1 MNRNLTYCQ
10 KYRLLLWKDIKLQL
24 ANVVELV
31 MIILLFALMPIIFTI
46 GTKVA
51 RSVFP
56 PDIEVEKT
64 PGPKSVN
71 TSLFEKL
78 YFTPNNG
85 ILEQLINQLANISGI
100 KDVDV
105 YDSNTELYLNLMTN
119 KKAMGIA
126 FPSEWHDIKSCPK
139 VLNITI
145 FMPLSIK
152 RKDFKYFESGF
163 LLLQERMSQIFIYH
177 RNAGKEKIPRVLM
190 NHFPYPL
197 YVPNHYAQSAK
208 AMTYLTLTSFFLPCI
223 TIAKYVVAEKER
235 RQKAILSAMGFG
247 NSVHWLAW
255 YTKSMLLLIPC
266 VMIMIIIFAIGSVYE
281 FSNLICLILIF
292 IVYVHSLVLFAF
304 FVSSFFSKSLS
315 AVVAT
320 LLIYLATGIPFLIVG
335 AEDSSVASQT
345 AASFGL
351 NSALF
356 YILASVATMEM
367 QSVGLQW
374 HTMDS
379 TASNGHKLSIV
390 AHMLIMFAISWIELL
405 ICLYVEALRPG
416 EFEVPQPWN
425 YPCQKRYWCPHRY
438 VSSVFHQGPLLPL
451 SKKSS
456 NGNSPITSPLGQP
469 FTNLDD
475 RTQENFENV
484 PINSKI
490 GVEIRSLSKNF
501 GYRNIVRNLFLNAHE
516 NEITALVGHKGSGK
530 TTTIMMLCGI
540 LQPTTGTAL
549 INGYDIV
556 SEPKLAKS
564 SLGIC
569 PQHSVLFKG
578 MSARDHI
585 YFFSRIKGYT
595 KKEAML
601 ESNIYINKLSLLNF
615 QRRDAMKLSPGNQRR
630 LSLAC
635 ALCAGSKV
643 ILCDEPSSGLDAVG
657 RHELWR
663 FLQKEKRGR
672 TILVTTQIL
681 EEGEI
686 LADRIAIM
694 NDGQILCFGTLGYI
708 KQLQF
713 ASFTLS
719 CQMAPNSKAE
729 KLTDLIML
737 YMTTTTPLFRGSNVN
752 YKLPRCKMN
761 RFPELFQQLENN
773 KKSLDVVS
781 FGVSDTSLDGIYLSL
796 DYGQGLRNRGGA
808 DPEDKDKAD
817 FSLQTEKSVRS
828 KERATSSLVRYQQT
842 VESSSKSEFQNDSIL
857 KPKASIYPI
866 ETWEPKNRRKGSCM
880 AQWQAMII
888 KKTNYIASRALI
900 FIIILIIPL
909 LYGVVVL
916 WTASLE
922 KCTRQTDIPPVLPL
936 SLDYYSYDDMT
947 VLLEIDNDLYK
958 SAGDA
963 YVKSV
968 KEPATVQRIR
978 SIFSYLLKASPLVR
992 RDIRRKY
999 VSGAT
1004 FNNLSTVTAWF
1015 NSDAFEH
1022 SAPIAMNLVYN
1033 ALGKAVLGENDF
1045 SIFVNRGDLHDF
1057 VFKDIISRTKRRSK
1071 RQNDPDYEDYPDY
1084 ETQEDDN
1091 IVIKPSTS
1099 TTPADNY
1106 DSLYKPG
1113 DGNQLAAQ
1121 LSILEASST
1130 LLNEKG
1136 KRKQL
1141 LGSLLIITAYIA
1153 LALSIFSVF
1162 VTKERVQYL
1171 KLQQEIYG
1179 VTLSHFWLTHFLGDL
1194 LIFAIYMVALTI
1206 SIYHLTKW
1214 YQVFI
1219 MLLLI
1224 GFACL
1229 PFVYLCSFL
1238 FRQPTSAFAGN
1249 FTILVMTGGLLFYI
1263 LYMFKLLTDV
1273 NFRTVFAILPMYVGA
1288 FGLFKCLAS
1297 REYCDREVLPP
1308 IDDLDCKF
1316 GSCNVFCACKPEN
1329 NWIEVWLLIIHCLV
1343 WFLFLWFS
1351 TFGYEIGYR
1360 FKQKQ
1365 SNRNWNISEK
1375 NIRVLDEEK
1384 RVSQIPKYEH
1394 DEYPIIV
1401 DQVTKKYCRTKAVQL
1416 VSFAIRPADCF
1427 GLLGARGAGKT
1438 SIFRMI
1444 AGETNMTNGN
1454 IYVRGK
1460 SLREHRKAAKM
1471 EVGYCP
1477 QGDTAF
1483 KFLTGRQVLRI
1494 YCLLHGVPKKDIKT
1508 VSEQIAI
1515 EFGFKDQLDKQIRT
1529 YSGGNRR
1536 KLNIALAIDCGSV
1549 ICLDESN
1556 GYVDPTAR
1564 RFICQKLE
1572 AVKKSGRPVLL
1583 TTQSMEE
1590 ANALCSTVGLLVSGT
1605 MMFVGS
1611 LQQLRS
1617 EVTNTIMIRLK
1628 VNASA
1633 EEQKGNIQ
1641 QVMTDMEELFPLA
1654 TLREFLGNYLIYN
1667 INNNVTT
1674 LSNLFYQMEKLR
1686 DKGKLEDYSITQVS
1700 LNEIYKILDEEDDPK
1715 LIDLDPTENSE
1726 GSDDKQSQRKNIES
1740 DTDTRKEKD
1749 ERKRVEKEDINKQK
1763 SNENKQQFKKR
1774 PTTSSESTDSD
1785 DMVVKKGGK

>member
-56 PDIEVEKT
+56 PDIEIEKT

-126 FPSEWHDIKSCPK
+126 FPSEWHDIKSCPE

-163 LLLQERMSQIFIYH
+163 LLLQERMSKIFIYH

-292 IVYVHSLVLFAF
+292 LVYVHSLVLFAF

-416 EFEVPQPWN
+416 
-425 YPCQKRYWCPHRY
+425 
-438 VSSVFHQGPLLPL
+438 
-451 SKKSS
+451 
-456 NGNSPITSPLGQP
+456 QP

-475 RTQENFENV
+475 RTQENFQNV

-615 QRRDAMKLSPGNQRR
+615 QRTDAMKLSPGNQRR

-657 RHELWR
+657 RHELWL

-672 TILVTTQIL
+672 TILVTTQLL

-708 KQLQF
+708 KQLPF

-866 ETWEPKNRRKGSCM
+866 ETWGPKNRRKGSCM

-909 LYGVVVL
+909 LYYVVVL

-963 YVKSV
+963 YIKSV
-968 KEPATVQRIR
+968 KETATVQRIR

-999 VSGAT
+999 VSGAS

-1099 TTPADNY
+1099 TTLADNY

-1136 KRKQL
+1136 KIKQL

-1153 LALSIFSVF
+1153 LALSIFSLF

-1288 FGLFKCLAS
+1288 FGLFKCLTS

-1316 GSCNVFCACKPEN
+1316 GSCNVFCACKHEN

-1343 WFLFLWFS
+1343 WFFFLWFS

-1444 AGETNMTNGN
+1444 AGETNMSNGN
-1454 IYVRGK
+1454 IYVRGH

-1686 DKGKLEDYSITQVS
+1686 DEGKLEDYSITQVS
-1700 LNEIYKILDEEDDPK
+1700 LDEIYKILDEEDDPK

-1726 GSDDKQSQRKNIES
+1726 GSDDKQSKGKNIES

-1749 ERKRVEKEDINKQK
+1749 ERKRVEKEDINKEK